1 LDCNGF
7 DLWLKVNENFQ
18 CQESKTKDFR
28 HLATKMRHR
37 NVPGQA
43 NLNEIDAMV
52 KEIQSFAKEI
62 IRF

>member
-1 LDCNGF
+1 
-7 DLWLKVNENFQ
+7 
-18 CQESKTKDFR
+18 
-28 HLATKMRHR
+28 MRHR